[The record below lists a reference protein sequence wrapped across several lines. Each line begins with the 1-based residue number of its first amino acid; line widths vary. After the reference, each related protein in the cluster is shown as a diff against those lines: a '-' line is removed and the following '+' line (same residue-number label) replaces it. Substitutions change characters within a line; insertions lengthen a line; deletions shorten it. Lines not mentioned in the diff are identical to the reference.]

1 MSVVSD
7 IGALLFGVVI
17 GWITYRTLARRAG
30 GAQISDIATVVA
42 AVGGGAVTALFSQR
56 GLFGMYA
63 IGLFIGFFAYLAL
76 FYRLNGRQKTAI
88 IMGEDGLDDAPRF
101 GGGGL

>member
-17 GWITYRTLARRAG
+17 GWITYRTLARKAG

-42 AVGGGAVTALFSQR
+42 AVGGGAVTGLFGDR

-63 IGLFIGFFAYLAL
+63 IGLFIGFFAYLGL
-76 FYRLNGRQKTAI
+76 FYQLNGRKTTAA
-88 IMGEDGLDDAPRF
+88 IMGEDGIDDVRY
-101 GGGGL
+101 GGGR

>member
-1 MSVVSD
+1 MGVVSD

-17 GWITYRTLARRAG
+17 GWITYRTLARKAG

-42 AVGGGAVTALFSQR
+42 AVGGGAVTGLFGDR

-63 IGLFIGFFAYLAL
+63 IGLCAGFFSYLVV
-76 FYRLNGRQKTAI
+76 FYRLNGKKKAAV
-88 IMGEDGLDDAPRF
+88 IMGEDGLEPERI
-101 GGGGL
+101 GGHGR

>member
-1 MSVVSD
+1 VNVVSD

-30 GAQISDIATVVA
+30 GAQISDIATVVG
-42 AVGGGAVTALFSQR
+42 AVGGGAVTGLFGNR

-63 IGLFIGFFAYLAL
+63 IGLFLGFFAYLVV
-76 FYRLNGRQKTAI
+76 FYRWNGRKKAAV
-88 IMGEDGLDDAPRF
+88 IMGEDGLDEVRI
-101 GGGGL
+101 GGGGR